1 MTALCRLR
9 LALEFKLDPVPCGPG
24 QGPTFSIPRTWGATS
39 SSLTVESSGAGR
51 LEQSLIHGHSTLGGC
66 RRPMLDAPWEK
77 RDVRGAPLPVTS
89 EGSGLP
95 RAAPPGQPRSLTS
108 GRRNGSAH
116 SDGAGCPLEGDEAA
130 GGWGLGAARG
140 HLVRLL
146 SVKVGPHRD
155 TGCGSM
161 QTCLM
166 LTRTGHR

>member
-51 LEQSLIHGHSTLGGC
+51 LEQGLIHGHSTLGGC

-116 SDGAGCPLEGDEAA
+116 SDGAGCPLGGDEAA
-130 GGWGLGAARG
+130 GGWGLPGAIWSG
-140 HLVRLL
+140 F
-146 SVKVGPHRD
+146 
-155 TGCGSM
+155 C
-161 QTCLM
+161 Q
-166 LTRTGHR
+166 